1 MSSAFSIA
9 LSSLQANSDAI
20 NTTGNNLANLNT
32 TAFKSSDVD
41 FQTLV
46 SEQLGGG
53 GAQGQY
59 GLGVSTPLNQQNFSQ
74 GTITSSDSPLAAAI
88 QGNGFFVVDGP
99 NNQQLYT
106 RDGDFTLNS
115 SGVLQTQTGAN
126 VQGWTAG
133 VNGINTTGT
142 PGNIVIPTG
151 TVLAP
156 TATSTFSINA
166 NLNSDS
172 TANGGTGTWST
183 GLEVVDSLGTQH
195 ELTLAF
201 TQSTTVAN
209 TWSYQVSIPNADVGQ
224 TPASGSYNIPNATG
238 SLTFSSA
245 GVLTSA
251 TQGTTSVN
259 NVTVAIPTLA
269 DGATIGAT
277 VGSTQSISW
286 NLFNNGVGSI
296 TQYGQAS
303 ALATSTQDGS
313 TGAQFTSVAISSGG
327 QVVATFSNGQTQV
340 EAQLSMAAIQNP
352 ETLENVGNNNYTV
365 SSATSTPAIG
375 VPSTGG
381 RGQIVGSSL
390 EGSNVDMA
398 TDFTNLI
405 IYQRGYQASSKVIT
419 TADQMSQTL
428 LDLIH

>member
-32 TAFKSSDVD
+32 TGFKSSSVD

-46 SEQLGGG
+46 SEELGGG
-53 GAQGQY
+53 GAQSQY
-59 GLGVSTPLNQQNFSQ
+59 GLGVAAPINQQIFSQ
-74 GTITSSDSPLAAAI
+74 GTLQSSSSPLAAAI
-88 QGNGFFVVDGP
+88 QGNGFFVVSDA
-99 NNQQLYT
+99 NNQQLFT

-115 SGVLQTQTGAN
+115 SGVLQTQTGQN

-133 VNGINTTGT
+133 QNGINTTGA

-156 TATSTFSINA
+156 EATQNFSINA
-166 NLNSDS
+166 NLNSNAIAGGADGTFS
-172 TANGGTGTWST
+172 TPMN
-183 GLEVVDSLGTQH
+183 VVDSLGTQH
-195 ELTLAF
+195 ELTVTF
-201 TQSTTVAN
+201 TKSTTTPN
-209 TWSYQVSIPNADVGQ
+209 SWDYQVSIPSADVGGAPGTQ
-224 TPASGSYNIPNATG
+224 TNLLGSPGTI
-238 SLTFSSA
+238 TFNTDGTMSTA
-245 GVLTSA
+245 G
-251 TQGTTSVN
+251 GTAP
-259 NVTVAIPTLA
+259 VAISVAGLS
-269 DGATIGAT
+269 DGAANM
-277 VGSTQSISW
+277 SMNW
-286 NLFNNGVGSI
+286 DLFNSGVGTI

-303 ALATSTQDGS
+303 ATATSTQDGS
-313 TGAQFTSVAISSGG
+313 TGAQFTSVAIQSGG
-327 QVVATFSNGQTQV
+327 QIVATFSNGQTKV
-340 EAQLSMAAIQNP
+340 EGQLAMAAIQNP
-352 ETLENVGNNNYTV
+352 ETLENVGNNNFTV
-365 SSATSTPAIG
+365 SAQTSIPALG
-375 VPSTGG
+375 VPQTGG

-419 TADQMSQTL
+419 TADQMGQSL

>member
-32 TAFKSSDVD
+32 TAFKSSNVE
-41 FQTLV
+41 FKTLV
-46 SEQLGGG
+46 SEQLGGN
-53 GAQGQY
+53 GAEGQY
-59 GLGVSTPLNQQNFSQ
+59 GLGVASPLNQQNFSQ
-74 GTITSSDSPLAAAI
+74 GTITSSNSPLAAAI
-88 QGNGFFVVDGP
+88 QGNGFFVVNGA

-115 SGVLQTQTGAN
+115 SGVLQTQTGEN
-126 VQGWTAG
+126 VQGWMTGA
-133 VNGINTTGT
+133 NGINTTGA

-156 TATSTFSINA
+156 SATKNFSIDANLDSNSTASGGSGTFSA
-166 NLNSDS
+166 NMQ
-172 TANGGTGTWST
+172 
-183 GLEVVDSLGTQH
+183 VVDSLGTEHQ
-195 ELTLAF
+195 LTLSF
-201 TQSTTVAN
+201 TQSTTTPN
-209 TWSYQVSIPNADVGQ
+209 SWTYQVSIPSEDVGGAAGSQ
-224 TPASGSYNIPNATG
+224 TNLLASPGTLSFNTDGTMSTAGGTAPVAVNV
-238 SLTFSSA
+238 SS
-245 GVLTSA
+245 
-251 TQGTTSVN
+251 
-259 NVTVAIPTLA
+259 LA
-269 DGATIGAT
+269 DGAANL
-277 VGSTQSISW
+277 SMNW
-286 NLFNNGVGSI
+286 NLFNSGVGTI

-303 ALATSTQDGS
+303 ALATSSQDGS
-313 TGAQFTSVAISSGG
+313 TGAQFTGVSIQSGG

-340 EAQLSMAAIQNP
+340 EGQLAMAAVQNP

-365 SSATSTPAIG
+365 TAASSIPAIG
-375 VPSTGG
+375 MPSTGG
-381 RGQIVGSSL
+381 RGSIVGSSL

-405 IYQRGYQASSKVIT
+405 IYQRGYQAGSKVIT

>member
-59 GLGVSTPLNQQNFSQ
+59 GLGVSSPLNQQNFSQ

-88 QGNGFFVVDGP
+88 QGNGFFVVTGA
-99 NNQQLYT
+99 NNEQLYT

-115 SGVLQTQTGAN
+115 AGVLQTQTGEN
-126 VQGWTAG
+126 VQGWMTG
-133 VNGINTTGT
+133 PNGINTTEA

-156 TATSTFSINA
+156 QATQNFSINA
-166 NLNSDS
+166 NLDS
-172 TANGGTGTWST
+172 NETTSGTGNTFSAPM
-183 GLEVVDSLGTQH
+183 EVVDSLGTEHQ
-195 ELTLAF
+195 LTMTF
-201 TQSTTVAN
+201 TQSTTTPN
-209 TWSYQVSIPNADVGQ
+209 TWTYQVSIPSQDVGGAAGTQ
-224 TPASGSYNIPNATG
+224 TNLLATPGTITFNSDGTMSTAGGTAPVNISVTG
-238 SLTFSSA
+238 
-245 GVLTSA
+245 
-251 TQGTTSVN
+251 
-259 NVTVAIPTLA
+259 LA
-269 DGATIGAT
+269 DGAANM
-277 VGSTQSISW
+277 SMNW
-286 NLFNNGVGSI
+286 NLFNNGVGTI

-303 ALATSTQDGS
+303 AVATSSQDGS
-313 TGAQFTSVAISSGG
+313 TGAQFTSVAIQSGG

-340 EAQLSMAAIQNP
+340 EGQLAMAAIQNP

-365 SSATSTPAIG
+365 SAATSIPAIG
-375 VPSTGG
+375 MPQTGG
-381 RGQIVGSSL
+381 RGSIVGSSL
-390 EGSNVDMA
+390 EGSNTDMA

-419 TADQMSQTL
+419 TADQMSQDL